1 MNPETAFLTGLIAGV
16 FGSTHC
22 VGMCG
27 GIAGMLHAQVPKGR
41 GGLVFGFHG
50 GRLASYLM
58 VALLATLIGLLPS
71 QLLPDVAPMIMR
83 ALLGVLMI
91 SMALFIAMPGRF
103 RDRLGEWMAPVTQRL
118 MPLFGRFL
126 PVKTLDQA
134 TGLGMLWG
142 LLPCGLLYTMVASA
156 VLLAD
161 PIATAAMIIAFGLGT
176 TPALLGTGLIGLKA
190 RSTTNRRDLRWLA
203 AALMALA
210 GLLVALGPLLIHL
223 IDHPWMHFLADC
235 VAPR

>member
-27 GIAGMLHAQVPKGR
+27 GIAGMLHAQVPKGH
-41 GGLVFGFHG
+41 GWLALGFHG
-50 GRLASYLM
+50 GRLTSYLLI
-58 VALLATLIGLLPS
+58 ALLATLIGLLPT
-71 QLLPDVAPMIMR
+71 QVLPDLAPVIMR
-83 ALLGVLMI
+83 SLLGFVMI
-91 SMALFIAMPGRF
+91 SMAFYIAMPGKF
-103 RDRLGEWMAPVTQRL
+103 KDRLGAWMAPMTQRL
-118 MPLFGRFL
+118 MPLFARFL
-126 PVKTLDQA
+126 PVQSLDQA

-161 PIATAAMIIAFGLGT
+161 PLATLSMIIAFGLGT
-176 TPALLGTGLIGLKA
+176 TPALLGTGLVGLKA
-190 RSTTNRRDLRWLA
+190 RSATNRRDLRWLA
-203 AALMALA
+203 ATFMLLA
-210 GLLVALGPLLIHL
+210 GVLVALGPMLVHL